1 MKKHNLAFIDLETT
15 GLDLERHEIIEI
27 ACLTVKQDWSQREP
41 VFTVLNEFDVK
52 VKPKHIET
60 AEPEALRITRYAE
73 ADWLFAVELPQALKE
88 LAERTTDAI
97 MVGQNVAFDWGFLRH
112 GFKETGVQNKM
123 YFHRLDLIPMVFIK
137 CCRDPKLERYNLGE
151 LSRYFG
157 VANDRAHSAMSD
169 IRATFEIYKKLIAL
183 P

>member
-1 MKKHNLAFIDLETT
+1 MKKHTLAFIDLETT
-15 GLDLERHEIIEI
+15 GLDPERHEIIEI
-27 ACLTVKQDWSQREP
+27 GCLTVKQDWSGAQP

-60 AEPEALRITRYAE
+60 AEPEALRINHYSE
-73 ADWLFAVELPQALKE
+73 ADWLFAVDLEQALRE
-88 LAERTTDAI
+88 LAEKTADAI

-112 GFKETGVQNKM
+112 AFKEMGVQNRM
-123 YFHRLDLIPMVFIK
+123 YFHRLDTIPMAFIK
-137 CCRDPKLERYNLGE
+137 CCHDPKLERYNLGE

-157 VANDRAHSAMSD
+157 VENERAHSAMSD